1 MPRISTYAVDTV
13 DKSDKL
19 IGTSSSG
26 GTKNF
31 EIQDI
36 SKFFKETNAAGIAAQ
51 FVFQYK
57 SDGTRQNGG
66 ITATFSSGS
75 TFANLTAVEV
85 NNKSFGETDPMT
97 NLLAMFASKDIL
109 IVDIENQNNFGIYA
123 AGTPTQDSGTDYY
136 DISLGS
142 PQSSN
147 GSLVN
152 NKFYAV
158 VIFSGGAD
166 KSRSLT
172 FSPTNFAGHPSL
184 STETVNGSTM
194 NYIDWEH
201 GLNKFPSITV
211 TEAFSTTGV
220 GFVPY
225 KYIDANNVRVYFHGG
240 TNGKIYAN

>member
-66 ITATFSSGS
+66 MTATFSSGS

-85 NNKSFGETDPMT
+85 NNKSFGETDPMV
-97 NLLAMFASKDIL
+97 NLLTMFASKDIL
-109 IVDIENQNNFGIYA
+109 IVDIDNQDNFGIYS

-152 NKFYAV
+152 DKFYAIAV
-158 VIFSGGAD
+158 FGGGAD
-166 KSRSLT
+166 KHKAFDDYYEQADAANPWVIT
-172 FSPTNFAGHPSL
+172 
-184 STETVNGSTM
+184 
-194 NYIDWEH
+194 H
-201 GLNKFPSITV
+201 GLAKFPSVTV
-211 TEAFSTTGV
+211 
-220 GFVPY
+220 
-225 KYIDANNVRVYFHGG
+225 INRNNVEVQAQVTHNSNNQVTITFSGATAGKAYF
-240 TNGKIYAN
+240 N